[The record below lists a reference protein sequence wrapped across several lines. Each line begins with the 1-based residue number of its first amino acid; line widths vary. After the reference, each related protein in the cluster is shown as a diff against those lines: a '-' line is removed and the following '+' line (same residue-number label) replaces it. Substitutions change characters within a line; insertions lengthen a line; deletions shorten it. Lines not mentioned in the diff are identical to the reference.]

1 MFDNSVLNVNNI
13 NFTINNKKILENISF
28 KIYEKDVLCIIGPN
42 GSGKST
48 LIKILTQEIEPSS
61 GIVYFNNKSLNQWN
75 QNNIAKKRAVLSQ
88 SNNLNFP
95 FKVIDIIKMGRY
107 PFKDKSNKSLDT
119 DISKELINIFE
130 LNKILKQNYT
140 TLSGGEMQRVHLARV
155 FAQIWSENNY
165 TKKLI
170 ILDEPTS
177 FLDIKHQQALFKFIK
192 KLNINGLTIIMVL
205 HELNHSILNSNKIL
219 MLKDAKQICFGDT
232 KEIMSAQNIS
242 KCFDIKVDILNVN
255 NNNHIIYKN

>member
-1 MFDNSVLNVNNI
+1 LFDNPVLDVNTI
-13 NFTINNKKILENISF
+13 NFTINNKIILENISF
-28 KIYEKDVLCIIGPN
+28 KIYEKDILCIVGPN

-48 LIKILTQEIEPSS
+48 LVKILTQEIEPSS
-61 GIVYFNNKSLNQWN
+61 GIVYFNKKSLSQWDSN
-75 QNNIAKKRAVLSQ
+75 EIAKKRAVLSQ
-88 SNNLNFP
+88 SNNLSFP

-107 PFKDKSNKSLDT
+107 PFKNNSDKNL
-119 DISKELINIFE
+119 DISKELINIFD
-130 LNKILKQNYT
+130 LNKILEQNYT

-165 TKKLI
+165 TEKLI

-192 KLNINGLTIIMVL
+192 KLNKNGLTVIMVL

-219 MLKDAKQICFGDT
+219 MLKKAKQICFGDT

-242 KCFDIKVDILNVN
+242 KCFDIKVDIFNIN
-255 NNNHIIYKN
+255 NNDYIIYKN